1 MDLLQYS
8 LKVKTDSMNIMDH
21 IKKINNKLPKS
32 KGVFLLALGVI
43 GLLFILMSDID
54 FKKEEKDMEAIES
67 VKSITS
73 SDEYISNLEE
83 RMKTIIS
90 DMLGS
95 SPVSVMITLESGIEY
110 VFADEQKNDAELK
123 KDQSSLK
130 TEQTDS
136 TQKSYVVVEDSQGNE
151 KAVVVTEIMP
161 EIRGVVVV
169 CENGEKANVS
179 DAVKRAV
186 KSALA
191 VSEDKIC
198 VVGRH

>member
-1 MDLLQYS
+1 
-8 LKVKTDSMNIMDH
+8 MNIMEH
-21 IKKINNKLPKS
+21 IKKLNNKLPKS
-32 KGVFLLALGVI
+32 KGVFLLALGII
-43 GLLFILMSDID
+43 GLLLIMVSDID
-54 FKKEEKDMEAIES
+54 FKREEKKAETTS
-67 VKSITS
+67 TVKTITS

-83 RMKTIIS
+83 RMENIIS

-110 VFADEQKNDAELK
+110 VFADEQKNDAQLK

-136 TQKSYVVVEDSQGNE
+136 NQKSYVVVEDSEGNE
-151 KAVVVTEIMP
+151 NAVVVTEIMP

-169 CENGEKANVS
+169 CENGEKANVF
-179 DAVKRAV
+179 DAVKKAV

-191 VSEDKIC
+191 VNEDKIC